1 MKKILLEHVPHSL
14 NYGTTMMAVNLI
26 NALKG
31 TSIEIYLDTQKEE
44 DIINIRKSINGIKIK
59 KDTFFQKRKKIH
71 SSIL

>member
-1 MKKILLEHVPHSL
+1 
-14 NYGTTMMAVNLI
+14 MMAVNLI

-59 KDTFFQKRKKIH
+59 RYFLSKRKKIH